1 MPDNLI
7 AHVSDT
13 AFGIAHYRALETQR
27 PDALFHDP
35 LAALLAG
42 KRGEKIGAA
51 MPASFM
57 NGWPVVIRTC
67 IIDDYIRLAIA
78 QGVDTVLNLGAGL
91 DTRPYRMEIP
101 EPLVWIEID
110 YPHIINFKEE
120 QLSGERPRCQLQRV
134 RLDLADVS
142 ERRKA
147 LASIIADA
155 RVGKILVLTEGVV
168 PYLSMQEAA
177 SLADDLKML
186 PQTRYWIVDYFSPAM
201 NKFRQRLA
209 KGKMQNAPFKFTP
222 EDWFGF
228 FRERGWRPKEIR
240 YLAEEGERLG
250 RPVQLPLL
258 YKMLFALRGWFA
270 SRRRRAAFKRL
281 IGYVLLEPTASGG
294 IA

>member
-1 MPDNLI
+1 MPDTLI

-35 LAALLAG
+35 LAGLLAG
-42 KRGEKIGAA
+42 DRGQKIGAA

-57 NGWPVVIRTC
+57 KGWPVVIRTC
-67 IIDDYIRLAIA
+67 VIDDYIRLAIA

-110 YPHIINFKEE
+110 YPHIITFKEE
-120 QLSGERPRCQLQRV
+120 QLSGEKPRCQLQRV

-142 ERRKA
+142 ERRKV

-155 RVGKILVLTEGVV
+155 RVEKMLVLTEGVV
-168 PYLSMQEAA
+168 PYLSMEEAA

-186 PQTRYWIVDYFSPAM
+186 PQVRYWIVDYFSPAI
-201 NKFRQRLA
+201 NEFRQHLA
-209 KGKMQNAPFKFTP
+209 KRKMRNAPFKFTP

-228 FRERGWRPKEIR
+228 FREHGWRPNEIR

-250 RPVQLPLL
+250 RPAQLPLF
-258 YKMLFALRGWFA
+258 YKILFALQGWFA
-270 SRRRRAAFKRL
+270 SRRRRAAFMRL

>member
-1 MPDNLI
+1 MTDALI

-13 AFGIAHYRALETQR
+13 AFGVAHYRALETQR

-42 KRGEKIGAA
+42 ERGEKIGAA

-101 EPLVWIEID
+101 ESLVWIEID
-110 YPHIINFKEE
+110 YPHVINFKEG
-120 QLSGERPRCQLQRV
+120 QLSGEKPRCQLQRV

-147 LASIIADA
+147 LASIIAGA

-168 PYLSMQEAA
+168 PYLSMDEAA

-186 PQTRYWIVDYFSPAM
+186 PLARYWIRGLFFSRDEQISAAP
-201 NKFRQRLA
+201 RQR
-209 KGKMQNAPFKFTP
+209 QNA
-222 EDWFGF
+222 
-228 FRERGWRPKEIR
+228 ERSIQIHAGGLVRFLPR
-240 YLAEEGERLG
+240 ARLASQGDSL
-250 RPVQLPLL
+250 
-258 YKMLFALRGWFA
+258 
-270 SRRRRAAFKRL
+270 
-281 IGYVLLEPTASGG
+281 SGG
-294 IA
+294 RR